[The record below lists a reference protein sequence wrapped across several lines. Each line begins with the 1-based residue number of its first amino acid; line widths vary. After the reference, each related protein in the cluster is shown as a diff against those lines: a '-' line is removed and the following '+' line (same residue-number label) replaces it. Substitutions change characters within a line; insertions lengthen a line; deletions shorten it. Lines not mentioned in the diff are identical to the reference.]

1 MSALPLCYAFPLP
14 LPQAEPVVPEID
26 DDDQPDVLPLEITQG
41 QRRNYRHRLWSRHP
55 YCKFCGRKF
64 KKLNDSTLDHL
75 LPQAQGGGDQLWN
88 LVLCC
93 QQCNTLKANRTVE
106 QWVSD
111 ILNGAEPVIHQ
122 Q

>member
-14 LPQAEPVVPEID
+14 LPQSEPVVPEID

-41 QRRNYRHRLWSRHP
+41 QRRNYRRKLWERLPH
-55 YCKFCGRKF
+55 CKFCGKKL

-122 Q
+122 H